1 MSLQTIVELS
11 RRYGADPEYVVAGGG
26 NTSFK
31 DGETLY
37 IKGSGTA
44 LAEMTADGFVR
55 MDRKR
60 LAAIWQNDYPA
71 SSEERERA
79 VLSDLMAAR
88 RPGEEAKRP
97 SVETLLHDIL
107 PGAYV
112 VHTHPALVN
121 GLTCS
126 VRGRKAMEE
135 LFGASALWIP
145 STNPGYVLS
154 ATVKEA
160 MEAHSLRTGAAPEF
174 IFLQN
179 HGIFVGA
186 ATAAGIDTAYERV
199 MGRLNARIGRRPDFS
214 GAAASY
220 GPSAALAAALG
231 RLAAAGGASAAVV
244 FRRDAELA
252 RLCADRGAFAPVAS
266 AYSPD
271 HIVYAGSESLF
282 LEEEADLERDWRKF
296 LDRTGRKP
304 KIVALK
310 GTGIFG
316 VGDGAKAAALAVE
329 LFVDAAKVA
338 CYTESF
344 GGRRF
349 MTEDQI
355 DFINNWEVERY
366 RSKISTGNSK

>member
-55 MDRKR
+55 MDRKL
-60 LAAIWQNDYPA
+60 LAAIWKKDYP
-71 SSEERERA
+71 SSSDERESA
-79 VLSDLMAAR
+79 VLADLMAAR
-88 RPGEEAKRP
+88 RPGEETKRP

-107 PGAYV
+107 PPSYV

-126 VRGRKAMEE
+126 VRGKEAMEE

-154 ATVKEA
+154 AAVKEA
-160 MEAHSLRTGAAPEF
+160 MDAHRLRTGAAPEL

-186 ATAAGIDTAYERV
+186 DSAEGIDAAYGKV
-199 MGRLNARIGRRPDFS
+199 MGTLNARIGRRPDFS
-214 GAAASY
+214 GAVSAY
-220 GPSAALAAALG
+220 GPSAALAAELG
-231 RLAAAGGASAAVV
+231 RLAAAGNDGAAVA

-252 RLCADRGAFAPVAS
+252 RLTADREAFAPVAS

-282 LEEEADLERDWRKF
+282 LEEAADLERDWRIF

-310 GTGIFG
+310 GVGIFG

-349 MTEDQI
+349 MTADQI

-366 RSKISTGNSK
+366 RSKISTGDSK